1 MSLIGDGRTAI
12 RAMLDHKEAFSGI
25 PDRDWSSAA
34 VRLAKKQMTAARQ
47 ARTDI
52 LLVKDAL
59 GEDMFERAL
68 DALTAYH
75 VKLLARR
82 VDPAVDSDT
91 IETAAMARQHIRL
104 VLSDSWIVPDIEPEA
119 TGAEPADPVE
129 EKPKSNPYIGRK
141 AFRTGR

>member
-1 MSLIGDGRTAI
+1 MSLIGDGPSAL
-12 RAMLDHKEAFSGI
+12 RAMLDHQDRFAGI

-47 ARTDI
+47 ARKDI
-52 LLVKDAL
+52 LLVKEAL
-59 GEDMFERAL
+59 GDDMFERAL

-75 VKLLARR
+75 VKLLAKR
-82 VDPAVDSDT
+82 VDPNVDSDT
-91 IETAAMARQHIRL
+91 IETASMSRQHIRK
-104 VLSDSWIVPDIEPEA
+104 VLQDDWVQPDAGEDAPEPDA
-119 TGAEPADPVE
+119 PAE